1 MASQR
6 RAQVLDNYVP
16 TGQNPPAPDRR
27 YAKLSPEGVYALLDS
42 AGRMHVNGATKNTI
56 SARALLERMSDGPWQ
71 CRATAHE
78 GGHPND
84 PAPDPYLHF
93 NITIVREHRTYHVRC
108 HEHALGGVVVFQ
120 VTFKED

>member
-6 RAQVLDNYVP
+6 RAAILENYLT
-16 TGQNPPAPDRR
+16 TGQNPPAAERR
-27 YAKLSPEGVYALLDS
+27 YSKLSPEGVYALLDS
-42 AGRMHVNGATKNTI
+42 AGKMHVNGATRNTV
-56 SARALLERMSDGPWQ
+56 SARALLELMSEGHWQ

-84 PAPDPYLHF
+84 QAADPYLHF
-93 NITIVREHRTYHVRC
+93 NIRIVKERRTYHVRC
-108 HEHALGGVVVFQ
+108 HEHSLGGVVVFQ